1 MVSASEHW
9 QQVYQLKSA
18 DEVSWFQREPLV
30 SLQLIR
36 EHASK
41 GNSIIDVGAG
51 QSQLV
56 NHLLAEGYSDLTILD
71 ISERA
76 MEGVKERLAPLT
88 VQCVVADIRTW
99 KPERLFD
106 VWHDRAVF
114 HFMTTTEDVSTYV
127 QVLEKSVS
135 RNGIAI
141 IGTFAEDGPTQCSGL
156 DVRRYSPAALGE
168 VFSDGFALLKTSRE
182 EHVTPW
188 GATQE
193 FSWVVLQ
200 RL

>member
-9 QQVYQLKSA
+9 QQVYQSKSA

-30 SLQLIR
+30 SLKLIH
-36 EHASK
+36 EHALT

-51 QSQLV
+51 QSHLV
-56 NHLLAEGYSDLTILD
+56 DHLLAEGYSDLTILD

-76 MEGVKERLAPLT
+76 MEGVKERLGSVT

-99 KPERLFD
+99 KPERSFD

-114 HFMTTTEDVSTYV
+114 HFMNSKEDVSTYI
-127 QVLEKSVS
+127 QVLENSVP

-141 IGTFAEDGPTQCSGL
+141 IGTFAEDGPAQCSGL
-156 DVRRYSPAALGE
+156 DVQRYSPRALGE
-168 VFSDGFALLKTSRE
+168 VFSEGFSLLETSRE

-188 GATQE
+188 GATQK

-200 RL
+200 RQ